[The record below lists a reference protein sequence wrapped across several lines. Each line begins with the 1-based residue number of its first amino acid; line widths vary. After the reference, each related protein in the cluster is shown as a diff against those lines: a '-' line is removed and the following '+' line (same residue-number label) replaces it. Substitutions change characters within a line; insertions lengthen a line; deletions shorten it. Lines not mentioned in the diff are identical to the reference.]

1 MSIAVSKKVGKLW
14 TKVLP
19 LNNGRE
25 IPQVGLG
32 CYHIEEKGAL
42 ITALDNG
49 YKHFDTAGF
58 YKNDKWVGQEVQQ
71 HAFMNAWTRED
82 YFICS
87 KIPPAFC
94 NEKRAGGLI
103 KASVKAVNQGY
114 LDCMLLLWPGTQK
127 IDENDQLNIDN
138 RHGCWKVMEE
148 SVEEG
153 LIKGAG
159 VSNFQTRHLEKLMQF
174 SSMKPILN

>member
-1 MSIAVSKKVGKLW
+1 
-14 TKVLP
+14 
-19 LNNGRE
+19 
-25 IPQVGLG
+25 
-32 CYHIEEKGAL
+32 
-42 ITALDNG
+42 
-49 YKHFDTAGF
+49 
-58 YKNDKWVGQEVQQ
+58 
-71 HAFMNAWTRED
+71 MNAFTRED

-127 IDENDQLNIDN
+127 IDEKDQLNIDN

-148 SVEEG
+148 HVEQG

-174 SSMKPILN
+174 SNMKPILNQIEVHPLYLDKDTVKFCQENDIIVEAYAPFA